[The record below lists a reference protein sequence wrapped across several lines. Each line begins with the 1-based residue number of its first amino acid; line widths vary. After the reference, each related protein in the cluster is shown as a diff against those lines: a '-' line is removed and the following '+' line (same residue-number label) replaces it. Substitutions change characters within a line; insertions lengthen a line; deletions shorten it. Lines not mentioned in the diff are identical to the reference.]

1 MQNRREAHMIYM
13 AREVGKI
20 WRCFCWEKGNFVMI
34 NEFKYDQTW
43 TIWPSR
49 SLSLSLHHLT
59 WSYKHC
65 HIFSSVELVPV
76 FPRFNINN
84 SMKQEVIAMQVKKKD
99 NKTHS
104 FLFFLISRNEWLFSS
119 FFLHLQCNNFLFHS
133 IEFLTEVWQQN
144 VLLFYLL
151 TCMASWKSF
160 FIVLLDKS

>member
-34 NEFKYDQTW
+34 NEFKYDQAW

-49 SLSLSLHHLT
+49 SLSLSLYHLT
-59 WSYKHC
+59 WCYKHC
-65 HIFSSVELVPV
+65 HIFSSIELVPV

-84 SMKQEVIAMQVKKKD
+84 SMKQEVIALQVKKKD

-119 FFLHLQCNNFLFHS
+119 FFFFTCNAITSCFIQL
-133 IEFLTEVWQQN
+133 
-144 VLLFYLL
+144 
-151 TCMASWKSF
+151 SF
-160 FIVLLDKS
+160 R